1 MTYLLLGA
9 ALLLVAIAVRVI
21 AEIVARRRGAPI
33 PLIPTFLAAV
43 ALVLLTAVFDNVM
56 IASGLFAYSDAHIS
70 GVSIGLAPIED
81 FSYPLAMAILLPG
94 VWELV
99 GRGKRDASI

>member
-1 MTYLLLGA
+1 MTYVLLGA
-9 ALLLVAIAVRVI
+9 ALSVVAIAVRLVG
-21 AEIVARRRGAPI
+21 EFVARRRGDRI
-33 PLIPTFLAAV
+33 PFIPTVLV
-43 ALVLLTAVFDNVM
+43 AGVLVFLTAIFDNIM

-94 VWELV
+94 VWELA
-99 GRGKRDASI
+99 GRRRRDASV